1 MVDLP
6 LWKMMEFV
14 NGKYSISY
22 MKWKIKNVPNH
33 QPNEDWA
40 LLSHHCP
47 LTPPTGPKLSNIW
60 RTINRRFPL
69 AFHDTP
75 WSLEQATLCNIS
87 IWWWFLH
94 VVTILKNM
102 GVRQWEG
109 WHPFFIME
117 NNKNVWNHQPAI
129 GTDIP
134 NCFLDIPNA
143 GAVHPTA
150 SQRRPV
156 SPTASFWSSKERNN
170 KRIYIARKCN
180 HLRNLHHP

>member
-1 MVDLP
+1 MFQTTNQMRTEPCCPIIAHSPHPQAPNYPTYEERSTGGFLLLFMTPHDRWSRP
-6 LWKMMEFV
+6 LF
-14 NGKYSISY
+14 
-22 MKWKIKNVPNH
+22 
-33 QPNEDWA
+33 
-40 LLSHHCP
+40 
-47 LTPPTGPKLSNIW
+47 
-60 RTINRRFPL
+60 
-69 AFHDTP
+69 
-75 WSLEQATLCNIS
+75 ATS
-87 IWWWFLH
+87 PSGWWFLH